1 LSLEPERIK
10 TMDKKTLFYST
21 LFVAFILAMLY
32 RNWNGSLGCPPS
44 GERSYEAL
52 DMYGLPHEERCEE
65 EEIAVN
71 GTIKIVKR
79 LHVSLDAVVRK
90 KAGPP
95 FFKDLVE
102 GKYSLTWGEANKED
116 IQKHITWMRGGYRY
130 ESTQEALRAASVV
143 GRNHSNFYLIGSN
156 SNLKRAIARIRED
169 DHIRIRGYLADV
181 SHLEGTWT
189 TKPPLRVRTDMCNLV
204 YLVDLRIGDTL
215 YR

>member
-1 LSLEPERIK
+1 
-10 TMDKKTLFYST
+10 MDRKTLIYCT
-21 LFVAFILAMLY
+21 LLAAFIVAMLY
-32 RNWNGSLGCPPS
+32 RNWNGSMGYPPS

-52 DMYGLPHEERCEE
+52 DIYGLPHEERCEE

-90 KAGPP
+90 ESGPP
-95 FFKDLVE
+95 FFKDLVG
-102 GKYSLTWGEANKED
+102 GKYNLTWGEANKED
-116 IQKHITWMRGGYRY
+116 IQKHINWVSGGYGY
-130 ESTQEALRAASVV
+130 ERTDEALRANSIVK
-143 GRNHSNFYLIGSN
+143 RNYSNFYLIGSN

-181 SHLEGTWT
+181 SHPEGTWT
-189 TKPPLRVRTDMCNLV
+189 TKPPLKVRTDICNLV
-204 YLVDLRIGDTL
+204 YLVELRIGDTL